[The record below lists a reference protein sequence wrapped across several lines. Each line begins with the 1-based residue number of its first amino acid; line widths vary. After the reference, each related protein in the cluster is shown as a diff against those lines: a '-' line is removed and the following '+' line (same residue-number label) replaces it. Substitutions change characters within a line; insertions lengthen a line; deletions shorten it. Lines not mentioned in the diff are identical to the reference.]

1 MNSDPGTKGKS
12 PNNRRRDSVK
22 KFYFKHPYMIA
33 IGCIVVLM
41 VIGSILINLSNSKTE
56 FSNTNAPA
64 NIDQGIST
72 ESASKDMVSG
82 GETAPEAAD
91 SQILFDVA
99 KIIYAGNISLYTDDY
114 QSTFEKIGQ
123 YAVDLGGFVQDSSS
137 TYGSEDQN
145 TDAATG
151 YITLRVPAEKFTE
164 AMKEIQK
171 LGSPINSSVSST
183 NISQQYQDIQGQLN
197 NLKIQEA
204 RLQDY
209 LKSAENINDLLLI
222 ETELNR
228 IRTEIDNRSSL
239 IKNWDQEIAYST
251 IYVSLYEK
259 ALSTSTV
266 QSPFSNIL
274 TQISEGFIASINL
287 ILNVF
292 SGLIVWIFRLLP
304 FAAVIGVGYFI
315 YRRVKKKK

>member
-1 MNSDPGTKGKS
+1 MNSDPETKEKS
-12 PNNRRRDSVK
+12 PNNRWRDRVK
-22 KFYFKHPYMIA
+22 KFNFKHPYMIA
-33 IGCIVVLM
+33 IGSIVVLM
-41 VIGSILINLSNSKTE
+41 VVGSILINLDHSKTE
-56 FSNTNAPA
+56 FLNTDAPA
-64 NIDQGIST
+64 NIDQGISS

-82 GETAPEAAD
+82 VETAPEVTD
-91 SQILFDVA
+91 SQIPFDIS

-114 QSTFEKIGQ
+114 QSNFEKIGE
-123 YAVDLGGFVQDSSS
+123 YAVELGGFVQDSSS
-137 TYGSEDQN
+137 TYGSKDQN
-145 TDAATG
+145 TAAATG
-151 YITLRVPAEKFTE
+151 YVTIRVPAEKFTE

-204 RLQDY
+204 RLQEY
-209 LKSAENINDLLLI
+209 LKSAENINDLILI

-228 IRTEIDNRSSL
+228 IRTEIDNRTTM
-239 IKNWDQEIAYST
+239 IKNWDQEIAYSA

-259 ALSTSTV
+259 KLATGSV

-287 ILNVF
+287 ILNIVT
-292 SGLIVWIFRLLP
+292 GLIVWIFRLLP
-304 FAAVIGVGYFI
+304 FAAVVGIGYFI

>member
-1 MNSDPGTKGKS
+1 MNSDPGTNEKS
-12 PNNRRRDSVK
+12 PNNRWRDSVK
-22 KFYFKHPYMIA
+22 KFYFKHPYVIA
-33 IGCIVVLM
+33 IGSIVVLM

-56 FSNTNAPA
+56 FSNTDAPV
-64 NIDQGIST
+64 NIDQGISS

-82 GETAPEAAD
+82 VETAPDAAD
-91 SQILFDVA
+91 SQIPFDVS

-114 QSTFEKIGQ
+114 QNTFEKIGQ
-123 YAVDLGGFVQDSSS
+123 YAVELGGFVQDSSS
-137 TYGSEDQN
+137 SYGSEDQN
-145 TDAATG
+145 TAAATG
-151 YITLRVPAEKFTE
+151 YIIIRVPAEKFTE

-204 RLQDY
+204 RLQEY

-228 IRTEIDNRSSL
+228 IRTEIDNRTTM
-239 IKNWDQEIAYST
+239 IRNWDQEINYST
-251 IYVSLYEK
+251 IYVSLIEQK
-259 ALSTSTV
+259 LATSSV
-266 QSPFSNIL
+266 QSPFENIL
-274 TQISEGFIASINL
+274 KQISEGFIASINL
-287 ILNVF
+287 ILNIF

-304 FAAVIGVGYFI
+304 FAAIIGVGYFI